1 MWQWTDYC
9 VSQVPEGKRLL
20 RVGWLISHYYEQIP
34 CCQTKRAERLQSKK
48 CQPRATRPQAP
59 FQGPPHGLVFCPD
72 YGVNGTTN
80 PQTQQTQHAH
90 IMRVHLAGCYK
101 GQAQQTRDQS
111 RSCPKSL
118 SRRVSKR
125 RPNHCAQRDPP
136 CRFQRRLA
144 GAFSAP
150 IHSATTTAD
159 TGTPRRIDHAVRDF
173 NLSCF

>member
-1 MWQWTDYC
+1 MNKSHAVKPKGPNDCNRKNANRAQRDPRLHFKDRHT
-9 VSQVPEGKRLL
+9 VSFSVPTMASMEPQIHKRNK
-20 RVGWLISHYYEQIP
+20 HNTP
-34 CCQTKRAERLQSKK
+34 
-48 CQPRATRPQAP
+48 
-59 FQGPPHGLVFCPD
+59 
-72 YGVNGTTN
+72 
-80 PQTQQTQHAH
+80 H

-159 TGTPRRIDHAVRDF
+159 TGTPRLIGHAVRDF